1 MIGGNTLLAAA
12 TNGDASGG
20 QAVHQLHNGSAGGGV
35 SNGNPF
41 AIMPQAATI
50 LPNQSQCH
58 ISNGNGTGFTINNN
72 NNMFVHYNLLNTVA
86 AAAGVGNYV
95 CEGQLMKHPGG
106 GGSSVHATSSING
119 GGFGSGGGCGLA
131 TSATATPTAAPAA
144 ATMTPATTSAT
155 TVGIG
160 FGGGGGG
167 GLLMY
172 DCSGSVSCGGA
183 AAAAVPIAA
192 AVAIAS
198 TSAAT
203 STTMTTTAQATTAVA
218 GSTAASVSTAKIPYS
233 AGGGGLS
240 TSFSSSPICSL
251 ATSFYPCNKVLL
263 L

>member
-12 TNGDASGG
+12 NNGEASGG
-20 QAVHQLHNGSAGGGV
+20 HTVHQIHNGSTGGGV

-41 AIMPQAATI
+41 AIMPQTATI

-58 ISNGNGTGFTINNN
+58 INNGNGTGFTINNN
-72 NNMFVHYNLLNTVA
+72 NNLFVHYNLLNTVA

-95 CEGQLMKHPGG
+95 CEGQMIKHPGG
-106 GGSSVHATSSING
+106 GGSSVHATSAING
-119 GGFGSGGGCGLA
+119 GGFGSGGGGCGLA

-160 FGGGGGG
+160 GGGGS
-167 GLLMY
+167 LLMY
-172 DCSGSVSCGGA
+172 DCSSSVSCGGA
-183 AAAAVPIAA
+183 AVAAAPIAA
-192 AVAIAS
+192 AAAIAS

-203 STTMTTTAQATTAVA
+203 AKAMTATAQTTAAVA
-218 GSTAASVSTAKIPYS
+218 GSTAATISTAKIPYS